1 MVIKTFVIHLLQ
13 LNRLKR
19 LLLPILT
26 ALALPTAVEANW
38 FGRYGSFTEAKRA
51 CDKWA
56 NDGINYK
63 TRSPWGTF
71 SRKSRFCQYDKET
84 MQFLG
89 WEYKNVEENKIY
101 VNQRPNSIVT
111 KRFYF

>member
-1 MVIKTFVIHLLQ
+1 MCNYLFF
-13 LNRLKR
+13 LKIF
-19 LLLPILT
+19 LIPFIV
-26 ALALPTAVEANW
+26 ALAFPTSVKANWSNW
-38 FGRYGSFTEAKRA
+38 FGRDGSFTEAKRA

-71 SRKSRFCQYDKET
+71 SKKSRFCQYDKET

-101 VNQRPNSIVT
+101 VNQRLDSIVA

>member
-1 MVIKTFVIHLLQ
+1 MQLSLSNKMKLLF
-13 LNRLKR
+13 
-19 LLLPILT
+19 LLVLA
-26 ALALPTAVEANW
+26 ALALPTAVEANWLNW

-51 CDKWA
+51 CDKWT
-56 NDGINYK
+56 NNGINYK

-71 SRKSRFCQYDKET
+71 SKKSRFCQYDKET
-84 MQFLG
+84 KQFLG

-101 VNQRPNSIVT
+101 VNQRLDSIVA